1 MKKII
6 YPFWVLLKVTLI
18 QPYFRWRSN
27 YKVWEVFNW
36 RSRNLQ
42 RQDPIALD
50 EQQKNILAQVK
61 TDGIYVTHLD
71 DLFPGQNV
79 LAKLQD
85 YAKKC
90 EVDID
95 NTSSKSYFWDY
106 WDLNRFVVDF
116 QNPFLSLM
124 LDHKLL
130 GIANAYFDMYTRV
143 HSVRLV
149 KTLPVPAGSEYEGSQ
164 SWHRDG
170 GNKKYLKIF
179 IYLNDVLDEG
189 HGPFHYIKESQP
201 GGKWYNIFPQ
211 PAARSGVESRI
222 SDEAL
227 DQAIPKEYELSCT
240 GRAGSVVFADTTGL
254 HKGGYATT
262 GERIMSFF
270 TYFTLSSL
278 TPASKSRKF
287 IYPAN
292 FNQEVEKLSPPARFA
307 IEKRSISTHPS
318 N

>member
-1 MKKII
+1 MKKLI
-6 YPFWVLLKVTLI
+6 YPIWQIFKAVVV
-18 QPYFRWRSN
+18 QPYYRIRSN
-27 YKVWEVFNW
+27 YKVWELSNLS
-36 RSRNLQ
+36 SRRLQ
-42 RQDPIALD
+42 HKEPIALD
-50 EQQKNILAQVK
+50 EVQKDILGQIK
-61 TDGIYVTHLD
+61 KDGIYVTHLD

-79 LAKLQD
+79 LAELQA

-90 EVDID
+90 EVDIG

-116 QNPFLSLM
+116 QNPFLRLM
-124 LDHKLL
+124 LDNKLL

-149 KTLPVPAGSEYEGSQ
+149 KTLPVPPGSDYEGSQ

-201 GGKWYNIFPQ
+201 GARWYNTFPQ
-211 PAARSGVESRI
+211 PAARSGEESRI
-222 SDEAL
+222 TDEAL
-227 DQAIPKEYELSCT
+227 DKAIPKEYEVSCM

-270 TYFTLSSL
+270 TYFTKSSL
-278 TPASKSRKF
+278 TPLSKSRKF
-287 IYPAN
+287 IYPEN
-292 FNQEVEKLSPPARFA
+292 FDSEIAKLSPQAKFA
-307 IEKRSISTHPS
+307 ISRSSVSAHPD